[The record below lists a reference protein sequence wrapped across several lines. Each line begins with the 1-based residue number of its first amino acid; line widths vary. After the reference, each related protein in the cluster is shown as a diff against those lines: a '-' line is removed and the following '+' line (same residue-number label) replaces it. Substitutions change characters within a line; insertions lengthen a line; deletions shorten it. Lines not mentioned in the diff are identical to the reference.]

1 MPKPEETRA
10 PYWVNNET
18 ARRLWDAYNRMMDGT
33 PERVKP
39 TARLTLSSVATEAGF
54 QRSTLSKRR
63 YPDLAELIE
72 QSAARKPGQT
82 MHALYEKKSRA
93 NRNLRAQLAELR
105 ESRGVLLN
113 RLAALEDRYL
123 RMSSELERL
132 TAQVE
137 PSNVVPL
144 VRDGADIST

>member
-1 MPKPEETRA
+1 MPKPEGSKG

-18 ARRLWDAYNRMMDGT
+18 ARRLWDAYNRIMDGT

-72 QSAARKPGQT
+72 QSAAKKPGQT

-123 RMSSELERL
+123 RMTSELERL
-132 TAQVE
+132 NAQAE
-137 PSNVVPL
+137 PSKVVPL
-144 VRDGADIST
+144 VRDRADLST